1 MKKLNR
7 FAVVL
12 FSVLAIFSIL
22 ACGLPAVA
30 KTAGHEH
37 DKLVELYQNADAARS
52 TAQACFDMNGGK
64 VRTSFAAYNR
74 FLDANTEAVQ
84 AWKAGP
90 VADAQ
95 AKLAAAQNAANATQD
110 SDLNA
115 ATEQGGTPA
124 DLYAGYALQ
133 INAYAE
139 APWTGLSE
147 DMYISIQ
154 DLIEESYSTTFGCIK
169 DWNDNV
175 KAYNIERSRI
185 NGLADSGRIIGDAA
199 TALGI
204 TELPLKLP
212 YYESPASALPIGSD
226 FYTEPTP

>member
-1 MKKLNR
+1 MKLKNR
-7 FAVVL
+7 FFVVL
-12 FSVLAIFSIL
+12 FSVLAIVSIL
-22 ACGLPAVA
+22 ACGLPA
-30 KTAGHEH
+30 TISREH

-52 TAQACFDMNGGK
+52 TAYACFDMNGGK
-64 VRTSFAAYNR
+64 VRTAFAAYNR

-90 VADAQ
+90 VAEAQ
-95 AKLAAAQNAANATQD
+95 AKLVAAQNAANETEN

-115 ATEQGGTPA
+115 AVEEGGTPA

-175 KAYNIERSRI
+175 KAYNVERSRI
-185 NGLADSGRIIGDAA
+185 AGLADSGRIIGDAA
-199 TALGI
+199 NALGV

-212 YYESPASALPIGSD
+212 YYESPESALPIGSD